1 MSKWTDEETA
11 IVLIGCAACMMDKE
25 IAVELR
31 NAGFHRSPNS
41 IKNFRARLAL
51 PSATVVRAGR
61 TVKEL
66 ENITDARFSA
76 EERSVK
82 KTNKQGDEAFQ
93 RALLAAGYTPKFPDE
108 LYARSVPLRG
118 SF

>member
-11 IVLIGCAACMMDKE
+11 IVLIGWAACMMDKE
-25 IAVELR
+25 ISVELR
-31 NAGFHRSPNS
+31 NAGFHRTPNS
-41 IKNFRARLAL
+41 IKNFRSRLAL

-66 ENITDARFSA
+66 ESITDARFSA
-76 EERSVK
+76 EERSIK

-93 RALLAAGYTPKFPDE
+93 RALLAAGYAPKFPDE
-108 LYARSVPLRG
+108 LCARSVPLRG